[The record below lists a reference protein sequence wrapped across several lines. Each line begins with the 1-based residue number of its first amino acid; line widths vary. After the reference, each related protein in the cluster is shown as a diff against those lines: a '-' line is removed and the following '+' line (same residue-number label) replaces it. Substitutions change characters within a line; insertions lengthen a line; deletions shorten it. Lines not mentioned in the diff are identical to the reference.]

1 MRVAHLWLHAM
12 ILNSGT
18 ASAGGPGCSSE
29 LAVFYENGPFH
40 ITSNLTLERNEY
52 GWDQT
57 HNMIFVDQVC
67 CCPLLGQDL
76 FLQVVAWQDLFLQ
89 VVACHALHAP
99 LDT

>member
-1 MRVAHLWLHAM
+1 LLLRHGAA
-12 ILNSGT
+12 N
-18 ASAGGPGCSSE
+18 AGGPGCSSE

-67 CCPLLGQDL
+67 CSPLPGPDPSLH
-76 FLQVVAWQDLFLQ
+76 VA
-89 VVACHALHAP
+89 ACMGCMLV
-99 LDT
+99 LLLS